1 LLAAFPLRDLA
12 RCRKARGAFVN
23 SLPAS
28 GAIDAHFYQF
38 HAFNASV
45 RLGLSLCTPTLQQ
58 RTRLPTIVQQPAHS
72 IIAELEDAVRG
83 GSSAKRVETL
93 RQVTD
98 LFLNDGDRLSDDQV
112 KVFDDVLCLL
122 IARVETRAKAEL
134 SRRLA
139 PLDYAPFE
147 VIQHLAWDDEIE
159 VAGNVLT
166 NSSRLGTDV
175 LVEIASSK
183 GQEHLLAISGRPDLP
198 IAVTDVIVD
207 RGEDKVIRKLANNA
221 GAKFSNQGFST
232 IVTRAGGD
240 DELVEILGL
249 RADFPQQFM
258 ADLLRRAKEAVR
270 ARLLAIAPPAVQE
283 EIKRVLNEIARET
296 PAPGRNFGLA
306 EEIVKLMKGL
316 NELDDA
322 AVYNFAE
329 SKKFDEV
336 TVSIALLNE
345 MPIEMVARLMEGP
358 RADLLLIPCRSARL
372 NWPTVESILRNR
384 PVMPSVNE
392 QTMEIAERDFRRLS
406 METAQRTV
414 RFWQLH
420 NKIEK

>member
-1 LLAAFPLRDLA
+1 M
-12 RCRKARGAFVN
+12 
-23 SLPAS
+23 
-28 GAIDAHFYQF
+28 
-38 HAFNASV
+38 
-45 RLGLSLCTPTLQQ
+45 
-58 RTRLPTIVQQPAHS
+58 VQQPAHS

-98 LFLNDGDRLSDDQV
+98 LFLHDGERLSDDQV

-159 VAGNVLT
+159 VAGNVLAH
-166 NSSRLGTDV
+166 SSRLGTEV

-183 GQEHLLAISGRPDLP
+183 GQDHLLAISGRASLP
-198 IAVTDVIVD
+198 AAVTDVIVD
-207 RGEDKVIRKLANNA
+207 RGEGAVIRKLANNA
-221 GAKFSNQGFST
+221 GAEFSDQGYST
-232 IVTRAGGD
+232 IVARAGTD

-249 RADFPQQFM
+249 RADFPQKFM
-258 ADLLRRAKEAVR
+258 IDLLRRAKDTVR

-283 EIKRVLNEIARET
+283 EIKQVLNEIARET
-296 PAPGRNFGLA
+296 PQPTRSFGVA
-306 EEIVKLMKGL
+306 EELVKLMKGL

-322 AVYNFAE
+322 AVYKFAE
-329 SKKFDEV
+329 TNKFDEV
-336 TVSIALLNE
+336 TVALAVLNE
-345 MPIEMVARLMEGP
+345 MPVEMTAKLMDGP

-384 PVMPSVNE
+384 PKHPINA
-392 QTMEIAERDFRRLS
+392 QTLEIAERDYRKLS

-420 NKIEK
+420 NKIEKEPIIRTH

>member
-1 LLAAFPLRDLA
+1 ML
-12 RCRKARGAFVN
+12 
-23 SLPAS
+23 
-28 GAIDAHFYQF
+28 
-38 HAFNASV
+38 
-45 RLGLSLCTPTLQQ
+45 
-58 RTRLPTIVQQPAHS
+58 QQPAHS

-98 LFLNDGDRLSDDQV
+98 LFLNDGERLSDDQV

-134 SRRLA
+134 SKRLA

-147 VIQHLAWDDEIE
+147 VIQHLAWDDEID
-159 VAGNVLT
+159 VAGSVLA
-166 NSSRLGTDV
+166 NSSRLGTEA
-175 LVEIASSK
+175 LVEIASKK
-183 GQEHLLAISGRPDLP
+183 GQDHLLAISGRPNLP

-221 GAKFSNQGFST
+221 GAKFSDQGFST
-232 IVTRAGGD
+232 IVARAGAD

-283 EIKRVLNEIARET
+283 EIKRVLNEIAREAS
-296 PAPGRNFGLA
+296 PPGRSFGVA
-306 EEIVKLMKGL
+306 EEYVKLMKGL

-322 AVYNFAE
+322 AVYTFAE

-336 TVSIALLNE
+336 TVANALLNE

-392 QTMEIAERDFRRLS
+392 QTLEIAERDFRRLS

-420 NKIEK
+420 NRIEK

>member
-1 LLAAFPLRDLA
+1 ML
-12 RCRKARGAFVN
+12 
-23 SLPAS
+23 
-28 GAIDAHFYQF
+28 
-38 HAFNASV
+38 
-45 RLGLSLCTPTLQQ
+45 
-58 RTRLPTIVQQPAHS
+58 QQPAHS

-134 SRRLA
+134 SKRLA

-147 VIQHLAWDDEIE
+147 VIQHLAWDDEID
-159 VAGNVLT
+159 VAGSVLA
-166 NSSRLGTDV
+166 NSSRLGTEA
-175 LVEIASSK
+175 LVEIASKK
-183 GQEHLLAISGRPDLP
+183 GQDHLLAISGRPNLP

-232 IVTRAGGD
+232 IVARAGTD

-283 EIKRVLNEIARET
+283 EIKRVLNEIAREAS
-296 PAPGRNFGLA
+296 PSGRSFGVA
-306 EEIVKLMKGL
+306 EEYVKLMKGL

-322 AVYNFAE
+322 AVYTFAE
-329 SKKFDEV
+329 AKKFDEV
-336 TVSIALLNE
+336 TVAIALLNE

-392 QTMEIAERDFRRLS
+392 HTMEIAERDFRRLS

-420 NKIEK
+420 NRIEK

>member
-1 LLAAFPLRDLA
+1 MP
-12 RCRKARGAFVN
+12 
-23 SLPAS
+23 
-28 GAIDAHFYQF
+28 
-38 HAFNASV
+38 
-45 RLGLSLCTPTLQQ
+45 
-58 RTRLPTIVQQPAHS
+58 
-72 IIAELEDAVRG
+72 RG

-98 LFLNDGDRLSDDQV
+98 LFLNDGERLSDDQV

-159 VAGNVLT
+159 VAGNVLA

-183 GQEHLLAISGRPDLP
+183 GQDHLLAISGRAELP
-198 IAVTDVIVD
+198 AAVTDVIVG
-207 RGEDKVIRKLANNA
+207 RGEHQVIRKLANNA
-221 GAKFSNQGFST
+221 GAKFSDQGFST
-232 IVTRAGGD
+232 IVARVGAD
-240 DELVEILGL
+240 DELAEILGL
-249 RADFPQQFM
+249 RADFPAKFI
-258 ADLLRRAKEAVR
+258 AGLLRRAKDAVR

-283 EIKRVLNEIARET
+283 EIKRVLNEIARE
-296 PAPGRNFGLA
+296 APPPSRSFGVA
-306 EEIVKLMKGL
+306 EEFVKLMKGL

-336 TVSIALLNE
+336 TVALAVLNDMPVE
-345 MPIEMVARLMEGP
+345 MTAKLMEGP
-358 RADLLLIPCRSARL
+358 RADLILIPCRSARL

-384 PVMPSVNE
+384 PVKPPINE
-392 QTMEIAERDFRRLS
+392 QTLEIAQRDFRKLS
-406 METAQRTV
+406 METAQRAV

-420 NKIEK
+420 NKIEKEPIIRAS